1 MATMAVEKVSGL
13 SIARLRSLL
22 HERLVFK
29 RWLSAAH
36 VAEQLF
42 WGSPGNQRESISSIL
57 TTDSF
62 PGFVSTFALKF
73 RELLKIKNVEAAT
86 SSCVDI
92 TSTCSP
98 T

>member
-1 MATMAVEKVSGL
+1 MLAVCDFHAVSSTLLRSALMATMAVEKVSGL

-42 WGSPGNQRESISSIL
+42 WGSPGNQRESIS
-57 TTDSF
+57 
-62 PGFVSTFALKF
+62 
-73 RELLKIKNVEAAT
+73 LL
-86 SSCVDI
+86 
-92 TSTCSP
+92 
-98 T
+98 